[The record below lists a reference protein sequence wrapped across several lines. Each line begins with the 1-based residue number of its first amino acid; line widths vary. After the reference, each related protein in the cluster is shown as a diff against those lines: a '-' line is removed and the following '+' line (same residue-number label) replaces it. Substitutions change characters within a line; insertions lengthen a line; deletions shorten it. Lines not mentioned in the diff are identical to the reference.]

1 MLFEFATTGRI
12 VFGAGTSDQLTER
25 VRGYGDRPFLVS
37 GGSVE
42 RYRFWFDEL
51 KRCGLETSWFRVSG
65 EPDTTIVTAALEQ
78 AREHAADVVIAV
90 GGGSVIDT
98 GKVVSALL
106 TNEGS
111 LSRYLEIV
119 GEGKPITEEPV
130 PYIAVPTTAGTGS
143 EATRNAVISVPEERV
158 KVSVRSPL
166 MLPKCAI
173 VDPSLTISSPAAVTA
188 TSGLDALTQLLEAFT
203 SRKATPMT
211 DGLCREGIARAG
223 RGLRTVWQSPCDEKA
238 REDMALASLFSGIA
252 LGNAGLG
259 AVHGFAGP
267 LGGLTGA
274 AHGAICAAL
283 LGPVTRANLRALE
296 SHEHGEEPIARY
308 REAAALV
315 TGHSH
320 AATGDLLEWIL
331 ETVSLMDIQPLS
343 RLGLDEATIPLAV
356 AKAGKA
362 SSMKGNPVTLS
373 DEELAHILKVAL

>member
-1 MLFEFATTGRI
+1 MLFEFATAGRI
-12 VFGAGTSDQLTER
+12 VFGAGAADQLTER
-25 VRGYGDRPFLVS
+25 IRGYGQRPFLVS
-37 GGSVE
+37 GSSTE
-42 RYRFWFDEL
+42 RYRFWVDEL
-51 KRCGLETSWFRVSG
+51 KRCELETSWFTVSG
-65 EPDTTIVTAALEQ
+65 EPDTGTIASALEQ
-78 AREHAADVVIAV
+78 AREHGADVVVAV

-106 TNEGS
+106 TNPGE
-111 LSRYLEIV
+111 LTRYLEVV

-143 EATRNAVISVPEERV
+143 EATKNAVIGVPEERV

-173 VDPSLTISSPAAVTA
+173 VDPSLTLSAPSGVTA
-188 TSGLDALTQLLEAFT
+188 ASGLDALTQLLEAFT
-203 SRKATPMT
+203 SRKATPVT
-211 DGLCREGIARAG
+211 DGVCREGLKRAG
-223 RGLRTVWQSPCDEKA
+223 RSLRTVWQNPGNEQA

-267 LGGLTGA
+267 LGGLIGA

-296 SHEHGEEPIARY
+296 SRENGAQTAGRY
-308 REAAALV
+308 QEAAELV
-315 TGHSH
+315 TGHSN

-331 ETVSLMDIQPLS
+331 ETVSLFGIPQLS
-343 RLGLDEATIPLAV
+343 ALGLHEETIPQAV
-356 AKAGKA
+356 EKAKKA
-362 SSMKGNPVTLS
+362 SSMKGNPVTFS
-373 DEELAHILKVAL
+373 DEELTHILKVAL

>member
-1 MLFEFATTGRI
+1 MLFEFATSGRV

-25 VRGYGDRPFLVS
+25 VRSYGRRPFLVS
-37 GGSVE
+37 GASAE
-42 RYRFWFDEL
+42 RYRYWVDEC
-51 KRCGLETSWFRVSG
+51 KRCDLETAWFRVSG
-65 EPDTTIVTAALEQ
+65 EPDTATVASALEQ
-78 AREHAADVVIAV
+78 AREHNADVVIAI

-106 TNEGS
+106 TNPGD
-111 LSRYLEIV
+111 LSRYLEVV
-119 GEGKPITEEPV
+119 GEGKPITEQPV

-143 EATRNAVISVPEERV
+143 EATKNAVISVPEERV

-166 MLPKCAI
+166 MLPNCAI
-173 VDPSLTISSPAAVTA
+173 VDPSLTLTSPARVTA
-188 TSGLDALTQLLEAFT
+188 TSGLDALTQLIEAFT

-211 DGLCREGIARAG
+211 DGFCREGLSRAG
-223 RGLRTVWQSPCDEKA
+223 RSLRQVWQNPGNERA

-274 AHGAICAAL
+274 PHGAICAAL

-296 SHEHGEEPIARY
+296 SHGNGDLTVDRY

-315 TGHSH
+315 TGNDR

-331 ETVSLMDIQPLS
+331 ETVSMLEVQSLS
-343 RLGLDEATIPLAV
+343 YLGLDEATIPEAV
-356 AKAGKA
+356 AKARKS
-362 SSMKGNPVTLS
+362 SSMKGNPVTL
-373 DEELAHILKVAL
+373 DEDELAHILKVAL